1 MRYLPRDAPLR
12 CIHCSGEVVPNPGT
26 TSLTI
31 DGIAVMTLRAVLGA
45 KVRGCVPP
53 PGCPTCT
60 VVTSVIAGLAPGL
73 RADGDVPL
81 LETAFGLTNGGTWAV
96 QGSVE
101 SGLQVGGGGVPVP
114 AAGPTTTKA
123 TSAANTTAT
132 KATAKPR
139 KRLVVTLQLAELPP
153 APNGPFVSKTL
164 PVHLTVVQNDRVFT
178 TWPKGQPPAPLLVPT
193 DGTPIRVE
201 TTLDAD
207 QPAWAVA
214 TTHPLTNGVWALDH
228 QTAPPFVLLPRTLTA
243 DVPKD
248 AGAGR
253 WKKTL
258 REIVDAAKGD
268 LTDWRV
274 LAHANGLDPDHPA
287 GWVVVRIPQR
297 VTASAIVLK
306 PMYPQMLK
314 VQAATAELRGE
325 LKKLR
330 ELYPERTMTRLRV
343 AVEIE
348 RWFQTFGRKLDGTL
362 AVVTDPSSGLEY
374 WDELGQNLK
383 HPPTPKPLFAA
394 LLDQHEVY
402 RDQTRD
408 GLRLARRLAELLTP
422 IGPEF
427 GQYEAASPR
436 CLLWCSLPDP
446 PRAGESPQAYLDA
459 AERDEGAA
467 TLDHAVE
474 AVADTVRLAAEIDQL
489 GRPVEHPFPSD
500 ADRQWWGDWFA
511 EFADAVFLRAD
522 AADRSDLPPERAALW
537 IAALKW
543 AAKMP
548 SRLATKLSWFKSKSD
563 LLTRTAKWFEEW
575 QGIAFGAPGSRSLG
589 LIDRVSLIE
598 VMRYTQTKGVD
609 RAVIEAEQRKHTGRL
624 FDGIRTLHDLRKVQ
638 QLVAD
643 DELLKPA
650 RRLTALRWALVSI
663 VAFKVLEAE
672 LKDPTALP
680 GSDAIP
686 RWLKDTQAYA
696 SLGTKA
702 GQAGVQAWAAKVAQR
717 SQLAQAPGVGA
728 QLKSLATL
736 DKWAGRLDKG
746 VSGVG
751 AAFDFWSAYA
761 SVQKGNNNLA
771 AAYVVSGAV
780 ATTIVVWASAPLWI
794 IIGATLATA
803 AMVAYFD
810 RTKVEQLCAEMIEQ
824 TEFGR
829 FGVTQAGIHV
839 PNFATNAVGAFG
851 KWRADYFRNPKP
863 EAKTKSDLRQV
874 SEFQTRLS
882 CRGGVAEVI
891 ERPGLEPYPV
901 ALLRVTPRPVRGLV
915 RATLDATNI
924 LTNIYG
930 PKPAAPDL
938 ATKRLELHVETIGV
952 DASTGVLQVR
962 VALRHPQRK
971 DEPRPRATE
980 LLIKDRLD
988 LMTDASRPFAAK
1000 LADKDGNPLLYVAI
1014 PFGCASDLTLMGI
1027 TDPRASSHNRGVVT
1041 VPAGC
1046 QLLVA
1051 VALPDADLK
1060 DQHARNKEYLPRFPR
1075 LKPAMTVT
1083 LPVDLPDGGEPSIAA
1098 WPIAEPS
1105 ILIGDRLEEYRQN

>member
-12 CIHCSGEVVPNPGT
+12 CIHCTGEVVPNPGT
-26 TSLTI
+26 PSLTI

-101 SGLQVGGGGVPVP
+101 SGLQVGGGGVPAP
-114 AAGPTTTKA
+114 SAGPTTTQ
-123 TSAANTTAT
+123 TSAANAAPT
-132 KATAKPR
+132 KATAKAR

-153 APNGPFVSKTL
+153 APSGPFVAKML

-201 TTLDAD
+201 TTLDAG

-214 TTHPLTNGVWALDH
+214 TTHPLTNGVWALEH
-228 QTAPPFVLLPRTLTA
+228 QAAPPFVLLPRTLAA
-243 DVPKD
+243 DVAKD
-248 AGAGR
+248 AGNGQ
-253 WKKTL
+253 WKQTL

-274 LAHANGLDPDHPA
+274 VARANGLDPDHPA

-297 VTASAIVLK
+297 ITASAIVLK
-306 PMYPQMLK
+306 PMYPQLLK
-314 VQAATAELRGE
+314 VQAATAELCGE

-330 ELYPERTMTRLRV
+330 ELYPERTKTRLRV
-343 AVEIE
+343 AIEIE
-348 RWFQTFGRKLDGTL
+348 RWFHTFGHKLDGTL

-408 GLRLARRLAELLTP
+408 ALRLARKLAELLTP

-436 CLLWCSLPDP
+436 CLLWCSLPDT

-548 SRLATKLSWFKSKSD
+548 TRLATKLSWFKSKSD

-589 LIDRVSLIE
+589 LIDRVSRIE

-609 RAVIEAEQRKHTGRL
+609 RVVIEAEQRKHTRRL

-686 RWLKDTQAYA
+686 SWLKDTQAYA

-717 SQLAQAPGVGA
+717 SQLAQAPGVGV

-780 ATTIVVWASAPLWI
+780 ATAIVVWASAPLWI

-829 FGVTQAGIHV
+829 FGVAQAGIHV
-839 PNFATNAVGAFG
+839 PTFAANSEAAFA
-851 KWRADYFRNPKP
+851 KWRADYFRSPKP
-863 EAKTKSDLRQV
+863 EAKTRADLRLIA
-874 SEFQTRLS
+874 EFQTRLS
-882 CRGGVAEVI
+882 CRGGVAEVR

-901 ALLRVTPRPVRGLV
+901 ALVRVTPRPDRGIV
-915 RATLDATNI
+915 RATVDVTNI

-930 PKPAAPDL
+930 PKPAASEL

-952 DASTGVLQVR
+952 DASTGALLVR
-962 VALRHPQRK
+962 VALRHRPNE
-971 DEPRPRATE
+971 EPRPRATE

-988 LMTDASRPFAAK
+988 LMTDDARPFAAR
-1000 LADKDGNPLLYVAI
+1000 LAEKDGNPLLYVAI
-1014 PFGCASDLTLMGI
+1014 PFGSEVNLNLSAV
-1027 TDPRASSHNRGVVT
+1027 AVA
-1041 VPAGC
+1041 AGQ
-1046 QLLVA
+1046 QLLIA
-1051 VALPDADLK
+1051 LALPDADLK
-1060 DQHARNKEYLPRFPR
+1060 QMHELRKDYLPRLPR
-1075 LKPAMTVT
+1075 LPAAVSVT
-1083 LPVDLPDGGEPSIAA
+1083 LPVDLPDGGERPIAA
-1098 WPIAEPS
+1098 WPIAEPTV
-1105 ILIGDRLEEYRQN
+1105 LMGNRLEE